1 MIYGWFGLPAME
13 IAGMALATVFANG
26 VGHDFNIFGVFDGH
40 GTGGLFCPA
49 FPDDG
54 ITKEITR
61 YTGNFKNNDI
71 NNSKAVWDQLQ

>member
-1 MIYGWFGLPAME
+1 ME
-13 IAGMALATVFANG
+13 IAGVTLAAVIANG
-26 VGHDFNIFGVFDGH
+26 VGLDFNISGVFDGH

-54 ITKEITR
+54 INKKITR

-71 NNSKAVWDQLQ
+71 NNGKAVWDQLQ